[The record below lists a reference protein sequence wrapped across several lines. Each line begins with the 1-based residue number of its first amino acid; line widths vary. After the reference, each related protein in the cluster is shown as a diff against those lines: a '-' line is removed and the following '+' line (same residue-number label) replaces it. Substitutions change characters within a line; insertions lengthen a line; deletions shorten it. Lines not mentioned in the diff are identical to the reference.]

1 MNILSKIKSKFSNV
15 SEKVFSKFRRID
27 LNQISNLEESFIEA
41 DFGVQ
46 VTDELLETIKQSK
59 PKDIES
65 YIKNY
70 LLETLSKAQSDLLT
84 RNFEDSPYVIL
95 VIGVNG
101 NGKTTTIAKLA
112 NHFKQ
117 KKLSV
122 RVAAGDTFRAAA
134 TEQLATWVQKIGC
147 NITTGN
153 EKSDPASVAYRAYE
167 QAKDS
172 GNDILIVDTA
182 GRLHTRDDLMNEL
195 LKIKNVIKKQNPNA
209 PHETVLVLDG
219 LSGQN
224 AFNQIEKF
232 SSVVGIDSVIMT
244 KMDSTA
250 KGGAI
255 VGIVKNYNLP
265 ISGICFGEGVSDIC
279 EFSKE
284 KYIESIFGEI

>member
-1 MNILSKIKSKFSNV
+1 MLSKIKSKFLGI
-15 SEKVFSKFRRID
+15 SEKVFSKFRKID
-27 LNQISNLEESFIEA
+27 LNKISTLEESFIEA

-46 VTDELLETIKQSK
+46 VTDELLETIKQAK
-59 PKDIES
+59 PKDIGS
-65 YIKNY
+65 FIKNY
-70 LLETLSKAQSDLLT
+70 ILEILSKAQSDLLA

-117 KKLSV
+117 RNLSV

-134 TEQLATWVQKIGC
+134 TEQLAAWIKKIGC
-147 NITTGN
+147 DITIGN

-167 QAKDS
+167 QAKAFS
-172 GNDILIVDTA
+172 NNVLIVDTA
-182 GRLHTRDDLMNEL
+182 GRLHTRNDLMNEL

-209 PHETVLVLDG
+209 PHEVVLVLDG
-219 LSGQN
+219 LTGQN
-224 AFNQIEKF
+224 AFTQIEKF
-232 SSVVGIDSVIMT
+232 SSIVGVDSVIMT

-265 ISGICFGEGVSDIC
+265 ISGICFGEEISDIC

-284 KYIESIFGEI
+284 KYIASIFGET